1 MKYYTL
7 FCFLVLVLSCNTNK
21 PKLNSTIIE
30 SKTIIYGSGTCHYC
44 IDTKA
49 FFVKNEMPFVFYD
62 LDKNPSKIQEMYT
75 KLRNANISTS
85 DFQIPV
91 VDKGGQIFT
100 NDYDSFEMFL
110 NKLR

>member
-1 MKYYTL
+1 
-7 FCFLVLVLSCNTNK
+7 
-21 PKLNSTIIE
+21 
-30 SKTIIYGSGTCHYC
+30 
-44 IDTKA
+44 
-49 FFVKNEMPFVFYD
+49 MPFVFYD

-100 NDYDSFEMFL
+100 NNYDSFEMFL